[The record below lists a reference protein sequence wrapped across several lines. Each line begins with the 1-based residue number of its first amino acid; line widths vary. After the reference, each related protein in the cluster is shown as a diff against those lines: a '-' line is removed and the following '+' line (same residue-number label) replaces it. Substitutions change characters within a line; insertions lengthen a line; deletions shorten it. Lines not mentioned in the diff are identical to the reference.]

1 MANDPL
7 PWVEAFEE
15 DAGSSAAAASRT
27 SACSYHAIL
36 GDVAT

>member
-1 MANDPL
+1 MANYSL
-7 PWVEAFEE
+7 SRLEAFEE